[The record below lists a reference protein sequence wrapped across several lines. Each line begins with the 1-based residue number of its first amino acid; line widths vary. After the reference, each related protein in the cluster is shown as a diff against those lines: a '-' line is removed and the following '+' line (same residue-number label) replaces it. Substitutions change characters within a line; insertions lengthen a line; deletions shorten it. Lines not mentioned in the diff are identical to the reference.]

1 MQLLVAIGSTLVTMG
16 LTVYNH
22 ELKQSTGSTRIRIWI
37 GISIVLKGPNNAN
50 ARNIWRLMRASV
62 SGNLCCA
69 NASFLNANAHSCGR
83 ECAHLLLARYSALAR
98 IRHWANASICYASA
112 PEANTGECAH
122 SRGTSACPVLYIAYS
137 SPLLSNSW
145 CYFQPRCTLACY
157 NRSQTRMAGA
167 IASFSW
173 NVYTM
178 IDSLQFFASPM

>member
-1 MQLLVAIGSTLVTMG
+1 MEHCQGTQILYIFSCCACILSMFQRCFKLGTLMLTAPVDWRARRLTLRLTCTGLVAIGSTLITMG

-22 ELKQSTGSTRIRIWI
+22 ELKQSTGSTRILVWI

-62 SGNLCCA
+62 SGNLCCCA
-69 NASFLNANAHSCGR
+69 NARFLNANAHSCGR

-122 SRGTSACPVLYIAYS
+122 
-137 SPLLSNSW
+137 
-145 CYFQPRCTLACY
+145 
-157 NRSQTRMAGA
+157 
-167 IASFSW
+167 
-173 NVYTM
+173 
-178 IDSLQFFASPM
+178 

>member
-1 MQLLVAIGSTLVTMG
+1 MERKYCIYSVAVRVYWVCSSVPGDWRCAIDAQVYSISVTPHLVAIGSTLITMG

-69 NASFLNANAHSCGR
+69 NARFFNANAHSCDR

-122 SRGTSACPVLYIAYS
+122 
-137 SPLLSNSW
+137 
-145 CYFQPRCTLACY
+145 
-157 NRSQTRMAGA
+157 
-167 IASFSW
+167 
-173 NVYTM
+173 
-178 IDSLQFFASPM
+178 

>member
-1 MQLLVAIGSTLVTMG
+1 MRVYWVCSCVVSSVVHWCWLPRLTGVPGDWRCAIDAQVYSISVTQLLVAIGSTLITMG

-50 ARNIWRLMRASV
+50 ARKIWRLMRASV
-62 SGNLCCA
+62 SGNLCCCA
-69 NASFLNANAHSCGR
+69 NARFLNANAHSCGR

-122 SRGTSACPVLYIAYS
+122 
-137 SPLLSNSW
+137 
-145 CYFQPRCTLACY
+145 
-157 NRSQTRMAGA
+157 
-167 IASFSW
+167 
-173 NVYTM
+173 
-178 IDSLQFFASPM
+178 